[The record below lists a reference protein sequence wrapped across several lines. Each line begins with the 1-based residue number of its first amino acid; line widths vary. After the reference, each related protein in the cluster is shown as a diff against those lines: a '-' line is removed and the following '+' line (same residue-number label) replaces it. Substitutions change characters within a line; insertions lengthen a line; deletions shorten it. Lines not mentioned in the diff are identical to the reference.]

1 VSESLCACFHCGLEV
16 PSHSNYSLV
25 IDQQS
30 RDFCCPG
37 CQAVASAIID
47 GGLEHFYQFR
57 TENSVRP
64 NEAAA
69 DFAVFDLAEVQQD
82 FVVSMAEGSAQ
93 AQLLLEGIS
102 CAACVWLIEHHL
114 GKVEGVESVRVNATT
129 HRCLLQWRAD
139 KVQLSELMAALSHI
153 GYHPIPATEDRQQQL
168 REKENRTALMR
179 LAVAGFGMM
188 QVGMVAVALYSGADA
203 SWEVYLRWLSFI
215 IATPVVLFSARPFF
229 SASRSALLARH
240 LTMDVPVS
248 IAIGG
253 AYIASTWATIFG
265 GGEVYFDSVSMFTF
279 FLLWGRYLEM
289 RARHRNGIESDRLA
303 QVLPATAERA
313 DEAGDWQTI
322 PLKQLAVNDRVL
334 VASGT
339 TVPCD
344 GVVLDGASGVVE
356 TLLTGEPDAVEKV
369 VGDHVIAGTLN
380 TDSALQIRVSAVGQG
395 TRLSAIERLVE
406 QAQQDK
412 PNQVAMADRLAG
424 YFVAAV
430 LIVSALVG
438 FVWWQIDSQR
448 AVWITLSVLVVTCPC
463 ALSLASPTAMTA
475 AVAWLRQRGL
485 LVTRGHVLEGLTQVD
500 RVIFDKTGT
509 LTVGSPQIEQLLD
522 ASFDTLNEPQR
533 QPLLEICA
541 ALEVGSTHPI
551 AKAFSVYQGAQQATQ
566 LRQVTAQGVEGVVG
580 KTQYRLG
587 KPEFLAKG
595 LRAPQQSGQWLVLG
609 KNIQSE
615 PAGVWQPLLWIQ
627 LRDQLRDSA
636 APLMKSL
643 LARGLD
649 VELLSGD
656 GEAEVE
662 RVAKELGFTH
672 WRHNQSPDQKLSII
686 QMLQQRGDKVL
697 MVGDGINDVPV
708 LSGAYVSVAMGGATD
723 LAQTRADSVLLGSD
737 LTALERAFVCADMT
751 RQVIR
756 QNLGWAL
763 CYNLIALPLA
773 ALGWVPPWAAAI
785 GMSASSLVVV
795 GNALRISR
803 Q

>member
-1 VSESLCACFHCGLEV
+1 MIDSSTACYHCGLDV
-16 PSHSNYSLV
+16 PERCDYSLV
-25 IDQQS
+25 IDDQS

-37 CQAVASAIID
+37 CLAVASAIID

-64 NEAAA
+64 NELAS
-69 DFAVFDLAEVQQD
+69 DFAVFDLPDVQQD
-82 FVVSMAEGSAQ
+82 FVFSVSDDSAQ

-114 GKVEGVESVRVNATT
+114 GKLEGVESVRVNATT
-129 HRCLLQWRAD
+129 HRCLIQWRQHS
-139 KVQLSELMAALSHI
+139 VPLSDLMAALSHI
-153 GYHPIPATEDRQQQL
+153 GYHPIPATQDRQQQL
-168 REKENRTALMR
+168 REKENRSALMR

-188 QVGMVAVALYSGADA
+188 QVGMVAVALYTGADA

-215 IATPVVLFSARPFF
+215 IATPVVLYSARPFF
-229 SASRSALLARH
+229 SAARSAILTRH

-253 AYIASTWATIFG
+253 AYMASTWATVFG
-265 GGEVYFDSVSMFTF
+265 GGEVYFDSVSMFAF

-303 QVLPATAERA
+303 QVLPATAERR
-313 DEAGDWQTI
+313 DDQGNWQTI
-322 PLKQLAVNDRVL
+322 PLKQLCLDDCVL

-339 TVPCD
+339 TIPCD
-344 GVVLDGASGVVE
+344 GVVVDGCSGVVE
-356 TLLTGEPDAVEKV
+356 TLLTGEPDAVQKAE
-369 VGDHVIAGTLN
+369 GDSVIAGTLN
-380 TDSALQIRVSAVGQG
+380 TDSALQVRVTAVGQS

-430 LIVSALVG
+430 LVVSAVVG
-438 FVWWQIDSQR
+438 LVWWQIDSSR

-463 ALSLASPTAMTA
+463 ALSLASPTALTA
-475 AVAWLRQRGL
+475 AVAWLRSHGL
-485 LVTRGHVLEGLTQVD
+485 LVTRGHVLEGLTQVE

-509 LTVGSPQIEQLLD
+509 LTVGSPQVESILNTDQTPMSRAESTSLLQL
-522 ASFDTLNEPQR
+522 
-533 QPLLEICA
+533 CA

-551 AKAFSVYQGAQQATQ
+551 ANAFAPYRGARQAIQ
-566 LRQVTAQGVEGVVG
+566 IRQVTAQGVEGLIDG
-580 KTQYRLG
+580 RFYRLG
-587 KPEFLAKG
+587 KPDFLAKG
-595 LRAPQQSGQWLVLG
+595 LRAPKLSGQWLVLG
-609 KNIQSE
+609 ERESVSDE
-615 PAGVWQPLLWIQ
+615 AVWRPLAWIQ
-627 LRDQLRDSA
+627 LQDQLRDSA
-636 APLMKSL
+636 APLIQSL

-662 RVAKELGFTH
+662 RVAKALGFTH

-723 LAQTRADSVLLGSD
+723 LAQTRADSVLLGND
-737 LTALERAFVCADMT
+737 LMALDSAFTCAVTT
-751 RQVIR
+751 RKIIR

-763 CYNLIALPLA
+763 CYNLVALPLA
-773 ALGWVPPWAAAI
+773 AVGLIAPWAAAI